1 MPNRRSIAATA
12 LGALL
17 LFPGGLAAQSP
28 GGLAAQ
34 SIEISI
40 PAFDV
45 PVPSIGF
52 DTSGVPDVSGFSF
65 GEGGTAQHNE
75 SDFDF
80 ISRAVEEA
88 TSGISE
94 ALITTAAGIAE
105 GLEEVAEALRDVGDG
120 IASTMDDLAAIVV
133 LCVDGGTCAPPDPPP
148 PAPEP

>member
-1 MPNRRSIAATA
+1 MPNRRLIAATA
-12 LGALL
+12 LAALL

-34 SIEISI
+34 SIEISV

-52 DTSGVPDVSGFSF
+52 DASGVADVSGASF
-65 GEGGTAQHNE
+65 GEGGAAQYNE

-80 ISRAVEEA
+80 VSRAVEEA

-105 GLEEVAEALRDVGDG
+105 GLEEVAEALRDVGEG
-120 IASTMDDLAAIVV
+120 IASTMDDLAAIVI

-148 PAPEP
+148 EP